1 MIGLLTK
8 KLIDFFRQTDIV
20 TENHIPVLTSNVS
33 DGRTVVNTTLP
44 AIVITVDSAPNNMV
58 YIGGLIRDNI
68 NIDVV
73 VMDRLV
79 NYTLSGET
87 DIYEWRRNLAYKL
100 RTELFTERASQ
111 FFKDI
116 LQGNNFL
123 PMYRGM
129 NNFIKIGYKEDT
141 EEDIECWRMKFE
153 CVMVDSSTIDINYIK
168 PKSGSVQLIDEQI
181 NPITPIHPIQGIE
194 EMMWKYGYGQY
205 IPDLLDMIVKSGQIT
220 DQYKGNGTTPIPI
233 ELARDVLFLPENF
246 PVKEQLQY
254 YRQSGISNM
263 KYVPFNN
270 NFRLFRNDINLK
282 EVDIDTS
289 LIESTSLAT
298 LFENCFNIKKINKEN
313 VIDCSNK
320 VRFENIFSNCFMIE
334 EIKFI
339 NISESQAESQ
349 WSNALRATLSLEYHY
364 LKKVTFSP
372 KLIFK
377 YGTGFFYNRQGLE
390 IIDGEIDFSYCAE
403 GTLNNFFYACN
414 NLKEVRFTK
423 ESLKYDLSIAQ
434 SPLLSD
440 ESIQSIL
447 DGLKTLSSTQTLSLN
462 SAVYAKLTEEQKQSA
477 TDKGWTITG

>member
-153 CVMVDSSTIDINYIK
+153 CVMVDNSTIDINYIK
-168 PKSGSVQLIDEQI
+168 AKSGSVQLIDEQI

-220 DQYKGNGTTPIPI
+220 DQYKEEGSGNIPSSI
-233 ELARDVLFLPENF
+233 SENVLFLPENF
-246 PVKEQLQY
+246 PPKTSYQNLY
-254 YRQSGISNM
+254 GILSM
-263 KYVPFNN
+263 KYVPYNDNMTIFSNNAEVRELNVDTSAWRTFNRAFRYN
-270 NFRLFRNDINLK
+270 NFLY
-282 EVDIDTS
+282 
-289 LIESTSLAT
+289 
-298 LFENCFNIKKINKEN
+298 KINEGN
-313 VIDCSNK
+313 IIDCSGLTQSGN
-320 VRFENIFSNCFMIE
+320 FSNSFYGCSCIE
-334 EIKFI
+334 ELNFI
-339 NISESQAESQ
+339 NLPDYAIVADSMF
-349 WSNALRATLSLEYHY
+349 SLAPNIIPDK
-364 LKKVTFSP
+364 LKTVSFSP
-372 KLIFK
+372 KFNLSNATLLF
-377 YGTGFFYNRQGLE
+377 NARNSLE
-390 IIDGEIDFSYCAE
+390 EVIGELDFSGITAVNLQSNPFNGC
-403 GTLNNFFYACN
+403 TS
-414 NLKEVRFTK
+414 LKEVRFTK
-423 ESLKYDLSIAQ
+423 ESIKYNLSFTQ
-434 SPLLSD
+434 SSQLSD

-447 DGLKTLSSTQTLSLN
+447 DGLATVSSTQTLAFN

>member
-20 TENHIPVLTSNVS
+20 IENHIPVLTSNVS

-44 AIVITVDSAPNNMV
+44 AIVVTVDSAPNNMV

-68 NIDVV
+68 NIDIV

-100 RTELFTERASQ
+100 RTELFTERASE

-129 NNFIKIGYKEDT
+129 NNFIKQGYKEDT

-153 CVMVDSSTIDINYIK
+153 CVMVDNSTIDITYIK
-168 PKSGSVQLIDEQI
+168 AKSGSVQLIDKQI
-181 NPITPIHPIQGIE
+181 NPVTPIHPHYGIE

-205 IPDLLDMIVKSGQIT
+205 IPDLLDMIVTSGQIT
-220 DQYKGNGTTPIPI
+220 DQYKEKGNNQIPPS
-233 ELARDVLFLPENF
+233 LSDKVLFLPENF
-246 PVKEQLQY
+246 PEKTSYQNLY
-254 YRQSGISNM
+254 GILSM
-263 KYVPFNN
+263 KYVPYNDNMTIFNN
-270 NFRLFRNDINLK
+270 NVEIRELNVDTSAWRTFNRAFGYNIFLYKINEGNIIDCSGLTQSGNFTNSFYGCSCIEELNFINLPDYAIAADGMFSLAPNIIPDK
-282 EVDIDTS
+282 LKTVSFSPKFKLSNATVLFNGRISLEEVIGDLDFSGITEVNAQNDPFNRC
-289 LIESTSLAT
+289 TSLA
-298 LFENCFNIKKINKEN
+298 
-313 VIDCSNK
+313 
-320 VRFENIFSNCFMIE
+320 
-334 EIKFI
+334 EI
-339 NISESQAESQ
+339 
-349 WSNALRATLSLEYHY
+349 
-364 LKKVTFSP
+364 
-372 KLIFK
+372 
-377 YGTGFFYNRQGLE
+377 
-390 IIDGEIDFSYCAE
+390 
-403 GTLNNFFYACN
+403 
-414 NLKEVRFTK
+414 RFTK
-423 ESLKYDLSIAQ
+423 ESIKYKLSFKQ
-434 SPLLSD
+434 SSQLSD

-447 DGLKTLSSTQTLSLN
+447 DGLATVSSTQTLAFN

>member
-20 TENHIPVLTSNVS
+20 IENHIPVLTSNVS

-44 AIVITVDSAPNNMV
+44 AIVVTVDSAPNNMV

-68 NIDVV
+68 NIDIV

-87 DIYEWRRNLAYKL
+87 DIYQWRRNLAYKL
-100 RTELFTERASQ
+100 RTELFTERASE

-129 NNFIKIGYKEDT
+129 NNFIKQGYKEDT

-153 CVMVDSSTIDINYIK
+153 CVMVDNSTIDITYIK
-168 PKSGSVQLIDEQI
+168 AKSGSVQLIDKQI
-181 NPITPIHPIQGIE
+181 NPVTPIHPHYGIE

-220 DQYKGNGTTPIPI
+220 DQYKVEGSGNIPSSI
-233 ELARDVLFLPENF
+233 SENVLFLPENF
-246 PVKEQLQY
+246 PAKTSYQNLY
-254 YRQSGISNM
+254 GILSM
-263 KYVPFNN
+263 KYVPYNDNITSFNN
-270 NFRLFRNDINLK
+270 GVEIRELNVDTSSWITLNNAFRNCYFL
-282 EVDIDTS
+282 T
-289 LIESTSLAT
+289 
-298 LFENCFNIKKINKEN
+298 KINEGN
-313 VIDCSNK
+313 IVDCSGIIEGK
-320 VRFENIFSNCFMIE
+320 ILRYAFYGCSCIE
-334 EIKFI
+334 EINFI
-339 NISESQAESQ
+339 NMPDFAVSVDSMF
-349 WSNALRATLSLEYHY
+349 SLAPNIIPDK
-364 LKKVTFSP
+364 LKKISFSP
-372 KLIFK
+372 KLNALNVTLLFN
-377 YGTGFFYNRQGLE
+377 GRGSLEE
-390 IIDGEIDFSYCAE
+390 IIGELDFSKITSANVQ
-403 GTLNNFFYACN
+403 NNPFHGCTS
-414 NLKEVRFTK
+414 LVEIRFTK
-423 ESLKYDLSIAQ
+423 ESIKYNLSFTQ
-434 SPLLSD
+434 SSQLSD

-447 DGLKTLSSTQTLSLN
+447 DGLATVSSTQTLALN

>member
-20 TENHIPVLTSNVS
+20 IENHIPVLTSNVS

-44 AIVITVDSAPNNMV
+44 AIVVTVDSAPNNMV

-68 NIDVV
+68 NIDIV

-87 DIYEWRRNLAYKL
+87 DIYQWRRNLAYKL
-100 RTELFTERASQ
+100 RTELFTERASE

-129 NNFIKIGYKEDT
+129 NNFIKHGYKEDT

-153 CVMVDSSTIDINYIK
+153 CVMVDNSTIDITYIK
-168 PKSGSVQLIDEQI
+168 AKSGSVQLIDKQI
-181 NPITPIHPIQGIE
+181 NPVTPIRPHYGIE

-220 DQYKGNGTTPIPI
+220 DQYKVEGSGNIPSSI
-233 ELARDVLFLPENF
+233 SENVLFLPENF
-246 PVKEQLQY
+246 PAKTSYQNLY
-254 YRQSGISNM
+254 GILSM
-263 KYVPFNN
+263 KYVPYNDNMTIFNN
-270 NFRLFRNDINLK
+270 DVGIRELNVDTSSWTNLNNAFRNCYFL
-282 EVDIDTS
+282 T
-289 LIESTSLAT
+289 
-298 LFENCFNIKKINKEN
+298 KINEGN
-313 VIDCSNK
+313 IVDCSGIIEGK
-320 VRFENIFSNCFMIE
+320 ILRYAFYGCSCIE
-334 EIKFI
+334 EINFI
-339 NISESQAESQ
+339 NMPDFAVSVDSMF
-349 WSNALRATLSLEYHY
+349 SLAPNIIPDK
-364 LKKVTFSP
+364 LKKISFSP
-372 KLIFK
+372 KLNALNVTLLFN
-377 YGTGFFYNRQGLE
+377 GRGSLEE
-390 IIDGEIDFSYCAE
+390 IIGELDFSKITSANVQ
-403 GTLNNFFYACN
+403 NNPFHGCTS
-414 NLKEVRFTK
+414 LVEIRFTK
-423 ESLKYDLSIAQ
+423 ESIKYNLSFTQ
-434 SPLLSD
+434 SSQLSD

-447 DGLKTLSSTQTLSLN
+447 DGLATVSSTQTLALN

>member
-153 CVMVDSSTIDINYIK
+153 CVMVDNSTIDITYIK
-168 PKSGSVQLIDEQI
+168 AKSGSVQLIDKQI
-181 NPITPIHPIQGIE
+181 NPVTPIHPHYGIE

-205 IPDLLDMIVKSGQIT
+205 IPDLLDMIIKSGQIT
-220 DQYKGNGTTPIPI
+220 DQYKEEGSGNIPTSMT
-233 ELARDVLFLPENF
+233 DKVLFLPENF
-246 PVKEQLQY
+246 PAKTSYQNLY
-254 YRQSGISNM
+254 GILNM
-263 KYVPFNN
+263 KYVPYNNNMIIFNN
-270 NFRLFRNDINLK
+270 NVELREINVDTSSWRSLNQGFRNCYFLTKINEGNIVDCSSISEAGNISNTFYGCSSLE
-282 EVDIDTS
+282 EVSLINIPERAIDCSSLFSLAPNIIPDKMKKITFSPKIKVTRIVLGFNGRYSLQTIVGELDFSECEPNQQQNPFNGCTS
-289 LIESTSLAT
+289 LIE
-298 LFENCFNIKKINKEN
+298 
-313 VIDCSNK
+313 
-320 VRFENIFSNCFMIE
+320 
-334 EIKFI
+334 
-339 NISESQAESQ
+339 
-349 WSNALRATLSLEYHY
+349 
-364 LKKVTFSP
+364 
-372 KLIFK
+372 
-377 YGTGFFYNRQGLE
+377 
-390 IIDGEIDFSYCAE
+390 
-403 GTLNNFFYACN
+403 
-414 NLKEVRFTK
+414 VRFTP
-423 ESLKYDLSIAQ
+423 ESIKQNLSFTQ
-434 SPLLSD
+434 SSQLSD

-447 DGLKTLSSTQTLSLN
+447 DGLANVSTTRTLSLN

-477 TDKGWTITG
+477 TDKGWTIIS

>member
-20 TENHIPVLTSNVS
+20 IENHIPVLTSNVS

-44 AIVITVDSAPNNMV
+44 AIVVTVDSAPNNMV

-68 NIDVV
+68 NIDIV

-87 DIYEWRRNLAYKL
+87 DIYQWRRNLAYKL
-100 RTELFTERASQ
+100 RTELFTERASE

-129 NNFIKIGYKEDT
+129 NNFIKQGYKEDT

-168 PKSGSVQLIDEQI
+168 AKSGSVQLIDKQI
-181 NPITPIHPIQGIE
+181 NPVTPIHPHYGIE

-205 IPDLLDMIVKSGQIT
+205 IPDLLDMIVTSGQIT
-220 DQYKGNGTTPIPI
+220 DQYKEEGSGNIPSSI
-233 ELARDVLFLPENF
+233 SENVLFLPENF
-246 PVKEQLQY
+246 PEKTSYQNLY
-254 YRQSGISNM
+254 GILSM
-263 KYVPFNN
+263 KYVPYNDNMTIFSNNAEIRELNVDTSAWRTFNRAFRYN
-270 NFRLFRNDINLK
+270 NFLYKINEGNIIDCSGLTQSGNFSNSFYGCSCIEELNFINLPDYAIVADSMFSLAPNIIPDK
-282 EVDIDTS
+282 LKTVSFSPKFKLSNATLLFNGRISLEEVIGELDFSGITAVNVQS
-289 LIESTSLAT
+289 NPFNGCTSLA
-298 LFENCFNIKKINKEN
+298 
-313 VIDCSNK
+313 
-320 VRFENIFSNCFMIE
+320 
-334 EIKFI
+334 EI
-339 NISESQAESQ
+339 
-349 WSNALRATLSLEYHY
+349 
-364 LKKVTFSP
+364 
-372 KLIFK
+372 
-377 YGTGFFYNRQGLE
+377 
-390 IIDGEIDFSYCAE
+390 
-403 GTLNNFFYACN
+403 
-414 NLKEVRFTK
+414 RFTK
-423 ESLKYDLSIAQ
+423 ESIKYNLSFTQ
-434 SPLLSD
+434 SSQLSD

-447 DGLKTLSSTQTLSLN
+447 DGLATVSSTQTLAFN

>member
-153 CVMVDSSTIDINYIK
+153 CVMVDNSTIDITYIK
-168 PKSGSVQLIDEQI
+168 AKSGSVQLIDEQI
-181 NPITPIHPIQGIE
+181 NPVTPIHPHYGIE

-220 DQYKGNGTTPIPI
+220 DQYKEEGSGNIPSSI
-233 ELARDVLFLPENF
+233 SENVLFLPENF
-246 PVKEQLQY
+246 PTKTSYQNLYGILSMKHVPYNDNMTIFNNDVEIRELNVDTSSWTNLNNAFRNCYFLTKINEGNIVDC
-254 YRQSGISNM
+254 SGI
-263 KYVPFNN
+263 
-270 NFRLFRNDINLK
+270 
-282 EVDIDTS
+282 
-289 LIESTSLAT
+289 IEG
-298 LFENCFNIKKINKEN
+298 NILRYAFYG
-313 VIDCSNK
+313 CS
-320 VRFENIFSNCFMIE
+320 CIE
-334 EIKFI
+334 EINFI
-339 NISESQAESQ
+339 NMPDFAVSVDSMF
-349 WSNALRATLSLEYHY
+349 SLAPNIIPDK
-364 LKKVTFSP
+364 LKKISFSP
-372 KLIFK
+372 KLNALNVTLLFN
-377 YGTGFFYNRQGLE
+377 GRGSLEE
-390 IIDGEIDFSYCAE
+390 IIGELDLSKITSANVQ
-403 GTLNNFFYACN
+403 NNPFNWCTS
-414 NLKEVRFTK
+414 LVEVRFTK
-423 ESLKYDLSIAQ
+423 ESIKYNLSFTQ
-434 SPLLSD
+434 SSQLSD

-447 DGLKTLSSTQTLSLN
+447 DGLATVSSTQRLAFN
-462 SAVYAKLTEEQKQSA
+462 SAVYAKLTEEQRQSA

>member
-20 TENHIPVLTSNVS
+20 IENHIPVLTSNVS

-44 AIVITVDSAPNNMV
+44 AIVVTVDSAPNNMV

-68 NIDVV
+68 NIDIV

-87 DIYEWRRNLAYKL
+87 DIYQWRRNLAYKL
-100 RTELFTERASQ
+100 RTELFTERASE

-129 NNFIKIGYKEDT
+129 NNFIKQGYKEDT

-153 CVMVDSSTIDINYIK
+153 CVMVDNSTIDITYIK
-168 PKSGSVQLIDEQI
+168 AKSGSVQLIDKQI
-181 NPITPIHPIQGIE
+181 NPVTPIHPHYGIE

-220 DQYKGNGTTPIPI
+220 DQYKVEGSGNIPSSI
-233 ELARDVLFLPENF
+233 SENVLFLPENF
-246 PVKEQLQY
+246 PAKTSYQNLY
-254 YRQSGISNM
+254 GILSM
-263 KYVPFNN
+263 KYVPYNDNMTSFNN
-270 NFRLFRNDINLK
+270 GVEIRELNVDTSSWITLNNAFRNCYFL
-282 EVDIDTS
+282 T
-289 LIESTSLAT
+289 
-298 LFENCFNIKKINKEN
+298 KINEGN
-313 VIDCSNK
+313 IVDCSGIIEGK
-320 VRFENIFSNCFMIE
+320 ILRYAFYGCSCIE
-334 EIKFI
+334 EINFI
-339 NISESQAESQ
+339 NMPDFAVSVDSMF
-349 WSNALRATLSLEYHY
+349 SLAPNIIPDK
-364 LKKVTFSP
+364 LKKISFSP
-372 KLIFK
+372 KLNALNVTLLFN
-377 YGTGFFYNRQGLE
+377 GRSSLEE
-390 IIDGEIDFSYCAE
+390 IIGELDFSKITSANVQ
-403 GTLNNFFYACN
+403 NNPFHGCTS
-414 NLKEVRFTK
+414 LVEIRFTK
-423 ESLKYDLSIAQ
+423 ESIKYNLSFTQ
-434 SPLLSD
+434 SSQLSD

-447 DGLKTLSSTQTLSLN
+447 DGLATVSSTQTLALN

>member
-20 TENHIPVLTSNVS
+20 IENHIPVLTSNVS

-44 AIVITVDSAPNNMV
+44 AIVVTVDSAPNNMV

-68 NIDVV
+68 NIDIV

-87 DIYEWRRNLAYKL
+87 DIYQWRRNLAYKL
-100 RTELFTERASQ
+100 RTELFTERASE

-129 NNFIKIGYKEDT
+129 NNFIKQGYKEDT

-153 CVMVDSSTIDINYIK
+153 CVMVDNSTIDITYIK
-168 PKSGSVQLIDEQI
+168 AKSGSVQLIDKQI
-181 NPITPIHPIQGIE
+181 NPVTPIHPHYGIE

-220 DQYKGNGTTPIPI
+220 DQYKVEDSGNIPSSI
-233 ELARDVLFLPENF
+233 SENVLFLPENF
-246 PVKEQLQY
+246 PAKTSYQNLY
-254 YRQSGISNM
+254 GILSM
-263 KYVPFNN
+263 KYVPYNDNMTIFNN
-270 NFRLFRNDINLK
+270 DVGIRELNVDTSSWTNLNNAFRNCYFL
-282 EVDIDTS
+282 T
-289 LIESTSLAT
+289 
-298 LFENCFNIKKINKEN
+298 KINEGN
-313 VIDCSNK
+313 IVDCSGIIEGK
-320 VRFENIFSNCFMIE
+320 ILRYAFYGCSCIE
-334 EIKFI
+334 EINFI
-339 NISESQAESQ
+339 NMPDFAVSVDSMF
-349 WSNALRATLSLEYHY
+349 SLAPNIIPDK
-364 LKKVTFSP
+364 LKKISFSP
-372 KLIFK
+372 KLNALNVTLLFN
-377 YGTGFFYNRQGLE
+377 GRGSLEE
-390 IIDGEIDFSYCAE
+390 IIGELDFSKITSANVQ
-403 GTLNNFFYACN
+403 NNPFHGCTS
-414 NLKEVRFTK
+414 LVEIRFTK
-423 ESLKYDLSIAQ
+423 ESIKYNLSFTQ
-434 SPLLSD
+434 SSQLSD

-447 DGLKTLSSTQTLSLN
+447 DGLATVSSTQTLALN

>member
-20 TENHIPVLTSNVS
+20 IENHIPVLTSNVS

-153 CVMVDSSTIDINYIK
+153 CVMVDNSTIDITYIK
-168 PKSGSVQLIDEQI
+168 AKSGSVQLIDNQI
-181 NPITPIHPIQGIE
+181 NPVTPIHSHYGIE

-205 IPDLLDMIVKSGQIT
+205 IPDLLDMIVTSGQIT
-220 DQYKGNGTTPIPI
+220 DQYKDNGTTPIPKLLS
-233 ELARDVLFLPENF
+233 EDVLFLPENF
-246 PVKEQLQY
+246 PMKTIY
-254 YRQSGISNM
+254 YNTYGILLMNHIPQNEGM
-263 KYVPFNN
+263 VLFKNN
-270 NFRLFRNDINLK
+270 ISLRYIN
-282 EVDIDTS
+282 IDTS
-289 LIESTSLAT
+289 SFNLGSLF
-298 LFENCFNIKKINKEN
+298 LNCFNLRRINKDN
-313 VIDCSNK
+313 VVDCSNSTT
-320 VRFENIFSNCFMIE
+320 FSNIFSNCYMLE
-334 EIKFI
+334 DVSFI
-339 NISESQAESQ
+339 NIDEDKSQS
-349 WSNALRATLSLEYHY
+349 WTRAFRIDTSVEYFN
-364 LKKVTFSP
+364 LKNISFSP
-372 KLIFK
+372 KLI
-377 YGTGFFYNRQGLE
+377 GTSFVYMFYNQQFLE
-390 IIDGEIDFSYCAE
+390 NITGEIDFTKISSATNI
-403 GTLNNFFYACN
+403 TLMFYACN

-423 ESLKYDLSIAQ
+423 ESLKYNLQMAQ
-434 SPLLSD
+434 SDSLSL
-440 ESIQSIL
+440 ESLQSII
-447 DGLKTLSSTQTLSLN
+447 DGLGNVTTTSTLSLN
-462 SAVYAKLTEEQKQSA
+462 STAYNKLTEEQKQSA

>member
-129 NNFIKIGYKEDT
+129 NNFIKQGYKEDT

-153 CVMVDSSTIDINYIK
+153 CVMVDNSTIDITYIK
-168 PKSGSVQLIDEQI
+168 AKSGSVQLIDKQI
-181 NPITPIHPIQGIE
+181 NPVTPIHPHYGIE

-205 IPDLLDMIVKSGQIT
+205 IPDLLDMIIKSGQIT
-220 DQYKGNGTTPIPI
+220 DQYKEEGSGNIPTSMT
-233 ELARDVLFLPENF
+233 DKVLFLPENF
-246 PVKEQLQY
+246 PAKTSYQNLY
-254 YRQSGISNM
+254 GILNM
-263 KYVPFNN
+263 KYVPYNNNMRIFNN
-270 NFRLFRNDINLK
+270 NVELREINVDTSSWGSLNQGFRNCYFLTKINEGNIVDCSGITVNGNISNTFYGCSSLE
-282 EVDIDTS
+282 EVS
-289 LIESTSLAT
+289 LI
-298 LFENCFNIKKINKEN
+298 NIPERA
-313 VIDCSNK
+313 IDCSSL
-320 VRFENIFSNCFMIE
+320 FSLAPNIIPDKM
-334 EIKFI
+334 
-339 NISESQAESQ
+339 
-349 WSNALRATLSLEYHY
+349 
-364 LKKVTFSP
+364 KKITFSP
-372 KLIFK
+372 KLKVTRIIL
-377 YGTGFFYNRQGLE
+377 GFNGRYSLKT
-390 IIDGEIDFSYCAE
+390 IVGELDFSECE
-403 GTLNNFFYACN
+403 PNQQQNSFNGCTSLI
-414 NLKEVRFTK
+414 EVRFTP
-423 ESLKYDLSIAQ
+423 ESIKQNLSFTQ
-434 SPLLSD
+434 SYQLSD

-447 DGLKTLSSTQTLSLN
+447 DGLANISETHVLYLN
-462 SAVYAKLTEEQKQSA
+462 SEVYAKLTEEQKQSV
-477 TDKGWTITG
+477 TDKGWTIIS

>member
-220 DQYKGNGTTPIPI
+220 DQYKEEGSGNIPSSI
-233 ELARDVLFLPENF
+233 SENVLFLPENF
-246 PVKEQLQY
+246 PEKTSYQNLY
-254 YRQSGISNM
+254 GILSM
-263 KYVPFNN
+263 KYVPYNDNMTIFSNNAEIRELNVDTSAWRTFNRAFRYN
-270 NFRLFRNDINLK
+270 NFLYKINEGNIIDCSGLTQSGNFSNSFYGCSCIEELNFINLPDYAIVADSMFSLAPNIIPDK
-282 EVDIDTS
+282 LKTVSFSPKFKLSNATLLFNGRISLEEVIGELDFSGITAVNVQS
-289 LIESTSLAT
+289 NPFNGCTSLA
-298 LFENCFNIKKINKEN
+298 
-313 VIDCSNK
+313 
-320 VRFENIFSNCFMIE
+320 
-334 EIKFI
+334 EI
-339 NISESQAESQ
+339 
-349 WSNALRATLSLEYHY
+349 
-364 LKKVTFSP
+364 
-372 KLIFK
+372 
-377 YGTGFFYNRQGLE
+377 
-390 IIDGEIDFSYCAE
+390 
-403 GTLNNFFYACN
+403 
-414 NLKEVRFTK
+414 RFTK
-423 ESLKYDLSIAQ
+423 ESIKYNLSFTQ
-434 SPLLSD
+434 SSQLSD

-447 DGLKTLSSTQTLSLN
+447 DGLANVSTTRTLALN